1 MGDEPLAKM
10 AKLSKMDKR
19 AKELKDSDNTDHV
32 AEITQLKEKIA
43 RHAQSFDIKTLLTVH
58 SSWKTRRYGRVA
70 HFLPLPTWGH
80 DVPWAIVIQ
89 TVDMFQTPGCLM
101 KDMDIIFP

>member
-43 RHAQSFDIKTLLTVH
+43 RHAQSFAINSSHLSLF
-58 SSWKTRRYGRVA
+58 SWKPRRYGLIT
-70 HFLPLPTWGH
+70 HFLPLPT
-80 DVPWAIVIQ
+80 Q
-89 TVDMFQTPGCLM
+89 TCVTHPYPYD
-101 KDMDIIFP
+101 

>member
-1 MGDEPLAKM
+1 MIFFCAGGGGLGDEPLAKM

-43 RHAQSFDIKTLLTVH
+43 RHAQSFDIN
-58 SSWKTRRYGRVA
+58 SSHLSLIMEA
-70 HFLPLPTWGH
+70 
-80 DVPWAIVIQ
+80 
-89 TVDMFQTPGCLM
+89 
-101 KDMDIIFP
+101 